1 MLTFVDSLAG
11 ASLPAAPSSAQLAC
25 ARDKHGAACV
35 RLVSV
40 ESRLMHRAGPAH
52 LQLGRDEER
61 AVLER
66 GMEVLAGFTG
76 GQAVRGYRSP
86 AWNLSAHTLGCVTVC
101 ALPCVTHA
109 YCGRTSATANAYA

>member
-1 MLTFVDSLAG
+1 
-11 ASLPAAPSSAQLAC
+11 
-25 ARDKHGAACV
+25 
-35 RLVSV
+35 
-40 ESRLMHRAGPAH
+40 MHRAGPAH

-86 AWNLSAHTLGCVTVC
+86 AWNLSAHTLG
-101 ALPCVTHA
+101 
-109 YCGRTSATANAYA
+109 